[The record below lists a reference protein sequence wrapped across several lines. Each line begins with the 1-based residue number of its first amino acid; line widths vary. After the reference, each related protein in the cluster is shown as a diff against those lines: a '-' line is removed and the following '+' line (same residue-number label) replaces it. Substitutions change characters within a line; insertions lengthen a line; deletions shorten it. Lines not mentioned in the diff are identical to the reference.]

1 MVIGG
6 YTLHS
11 SIKGA
16 YWDTLDKI
24 ARKEDDK
31 VLIKLM
37 RDVENTVDDELLKQI
52 EEGTLFEGLQDK
64 RAASKS

>member
-1 MVIGG
+1 M
-6 YTLHS
+6 HS

-37 RDVENTVDDELLKQI
+37 RDVENAVDDEFLKQI
-52 EEGTLFEGLQDK
+52 EEGTLFVGLQNK

>member
-1 MVIGG
+1 M
-6 YTLHS
+6 HS

>member
-1 MVIGG
+1 M
-6 YTLHS
+6 HS

-16 YWDTLDKI
+16 YWDTLENI
-24 ARKEDDK
+24 ACKENDK

-37 RDVENTVDDELLKQI
+37 RDVENAVDDELLKQI
-52 EEGTLFEGLQDK
+52 EEGTFLEGLQHK